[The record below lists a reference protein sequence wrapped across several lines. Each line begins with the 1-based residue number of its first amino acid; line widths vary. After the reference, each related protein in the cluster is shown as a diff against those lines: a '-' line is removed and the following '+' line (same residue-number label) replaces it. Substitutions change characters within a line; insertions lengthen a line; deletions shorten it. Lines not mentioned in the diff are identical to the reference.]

1 MIVVNENE
9 YAQIRIKNKD
19 VGENVYT
26 TLSILAKYYYSQG
39 MKRKA
44 VCIELQN
51 FLEVAYPK
59 YSINKSYWTEVIEKT
74 ANKNAKEKLFE
85 SDGVWITESE
95 WEKIQALGNKILGK
109 LAFTLL
115 CIAKINNQRRSSNN
129 NWVNTDIKEI
139 YKLANIS
146 CSVDLR
152 AKRIGTLIHSGLA
165 EFAKRVDNLN
175 LKVLFVDDGSKK
187 KFIVND
193 FRDLGNE
200 YLYRIGENYIRCA
213 ECGKLIKNNKNGTKK
228 YCNTCA
234 AYVPQEMKQVKCID
248 CGKIFVVDA
257 RITNKVRCD
266 DCQVL
271 RDRENARKRKQR
283 QRNKE
288 MSRCVF
294 LDE

>member
-175 LKVLFVDDGSKK
+175 LKVLFVDDESEK
-187 KFIVND
+187 KFLVND

-200 YLYRIGENYIRCA
+200 YLYRTGENYIRCA
-213 ECGKLIKNNKNGTKK
+213 ECGKLIKNNKYGNKK
-228 YCNTCA
+228 YCPTCA
-234 AYVPQEMKQVKCID
+234 AYNPQETKQIKCID
-248 CGKIFVVDA
+248 CGKV
-257 RITNKVRCD
+257 ITVNSLNNRTCRCD
-266 DCQVL
+266 DCQKEK
-271 RDRENARKRKQR
+271 RKADDRKRK
-283 QRNKE
+283 K
-288 MSRCVF
+288 SKSIF
-294 LDE
+294 ISF

>member
-152 AKRIGTLIHSGLA
+152 AKRIGVLIHSGLA

-175 LKVLFVDDGSKK
+175 LKVLFVDDESGK
-187 KFIVND
+187 KFLVND

-213 ECGKLIKNNKNGTKK
+213 ECGKLIKNNKYGNKK
-228 YCNTCA
+228 YCPTCA
-234 AYVPQEMKQVKCID
+234 AYNPQETKQIKCVD
-248 CGKIFVVDA
+248 CGKIFLVDA
-257 RITNKVRCD
+257 RITNKCRCD
-266 DCQVL
+266 ECQKEKIKI
-271 RDRENARKRKQR
+271 DT
-283 QRNKE
+283 RNRMKKYRTN
-288 MSRCVF
+288 S
-294 LDE
+294 

>member
-115 CIAKINNQRRSSNN
+115 CIAKINNQRRASNN

-175 LKVLFVDDGSKK
+175 LKVLFVDDESGK
-187 KFIVND
+187 KFLVND

-228 YCNTCA
+228 YCNSCA
-234 AYVPQEMKQVKCID
+234 SYVPQETKQVKCID
-248 CGKIFVVDA
+248 CGKIFFVDA

-266 DCQVL
+266 DCQQQKRRNDDKL
-271 RDRENARKRKQR
+271 RKRQVR
-283 QRNKE
+283 
-288 MSRCVF
+288 MSF
-294 LDE
+294 

>member
-85 SDGVWITESE
+85 SDGIWITESE
-95 WEKIQALGNKILGK
+95 WEKIQALGNKILCK

-115 CIAKINNQRRSSNN
+115 CIAKINNQRRLSNN

-175 LKVLFVDDGSKK
+175 LKVLFVDDESGK
-187 KFIVND
+187 KFLVND

-200 YLYRIGENYIRCA
+200 YLYRTGENYIRCA
-213 ECGKLIKNNKNGTKK
+213 ECGKLIKNNKYGNKK
-228 YCNTCA
+228 YCPTCA
-234 AYVPQEMKQVKCID
+234 AYNPQETKQIKCID
-248 CGKIFVVDA
+248 CGKVIIVNSLNN
-257 RITNKVRCD
+257 RTCRCD
-266 DCQVL
+266 DCQKEK
-271 RDRENARKRKQR
+271 RKADDRKRKR
-283 QRNKE
+283 SK
-288 MSRCVF
+288 SIF
-294 LDE
+294 ISF

>member
-51 FLEVAYPK
+51 FLEVAYSK

-175 LKVLFVDDGSKK
+175 LKVLFVDDEGKK

-213 ECGKLIKNNKNGTKK
+213 ECGKLIKDNKNGTKK
-228 YCNTCA
+228 YCNSCA
-234 AYVPQEMKQVKCID
+234 SYVPQETKQVKCID
-248 CGKIFVVDA
+248 CGKIFFVDA

-266 DCQVL
+266 DCQQQKRRNDDKL
-271 RDRENARKRKQR
+271 RKRQVR
-283 QRNKE
+283 
-288 MSRCVF
+288 MSF
-294 LDE
+294 